1 MTPAT
6 QTTLAPTNLPLVA
19 PPVTNLT
26 LVDGIDTYAQAQ
38 EFYSSW
44 AILIFISLLAITLIA
59 SYILQLKKIR
69 FLHETLVAVFLGMFV
84 GIIIRVVDNDGL
96 RGMVSFK
103 FTVFFNLLLPPIILN
118 SGYELE
124 REYFFKNIGFILTF
138 AFLGTALSAG
148 VIGGLMYCINLTG
161 IGGLKMSLI
170 ECLMFGSILSST
182 DPVTILAIF
191 SQLRVDPK
199 LYAIIFGESM
209 LNDSV
214 AIVLFETLQ
223 HAATKDV
230 GVSTLFSSFFDFF
243 FVFFGSLIIG
253 VTTGLG
259 CALALKFTKLHAFP
273 SLESCLVT
281 LLAYGTYFFSNA
293 VQMSGIVSLLFC
305 SIILKH
311 YAFTNLSRESQRT
324 TQSMFRILAQL
335 SENFCFIYLG
345 ITLFTGQKE
354 DYNALMIVSSLIIVC
369 IGRYCSTIPV
379 AKLINFVIRRFYG
392 VEGDTINQ
400 KYQMMLFWAG
410 LRGAVAFALAMEI
423 ESPNASI
430 IRSTILIVVVATVLV
445 FGGTTPLVIRYLGIE
460 TGMLDQPSPNPELGY
475 PYETFSD
482 DTLDEERGSPEGLPR
497 RPPST
502 SLSNNQH
509 LAQSHSNFQENS
521 TDHIEMD
528 TKLPG
533 LAFSLKK
540 GPEALFR
547 TLDDQ
552 YLKPMFTRQKSSRE
566 FSPLPTESSSP
577 EDDINTSETHQEV
590 FDDEAYTNQFNIE
603 DDEEPSS
610 FSQK

>member
-1 MTPAT
+1 MSPST
-6 QTTLAPTNLPLVA
+6 QTTLAPTFLPQVA
-19 PPVTNLT
+19 PPSTNYT
-26 LVDGIDTYAQAQ
+26 LVEGIDTYAQAQ

-44 AILIFISLLAITLIA
+44 AILIFISLLAITLFA
-59 SYILQLKKIR
+59 SYLLQLKKIR
-69 FLHETLVAVFLGMFV
+69 FLHETFVAMFLGMFV
-84 GIIIRVVDNDGL
+84 GLIIRIMDNDGI
-96 RGMVSFK
+96 RGMVSFR

-124 REYFFKNIGFILTF
+124 REYFFKNLGFILTF

-148 VIGGLMYCINLTG
+148 IIGGLVYCLTLTG
-161 IGGLKMSLI
+161 LGGVNLSLI

-182 DPVTILAIF
+182 DPVTVLAIF

-230 GVSTLFSSFFDFF
+230 GVTTILSSLFDFF
-243 FVFFGSLIIG
+243 FVFVGSLVIG
-253 VTTGLG
+253 VATGLG
-259 CALALKFTKLHAFP
+259 CALVLKFTKLHAFP

-354 DYNALMIVSSLIIVC
+354 DYNPLMIVSSLVIVC
-369 IGRYCSTIPV
+369 IGRYCSTIPI
-379 AKLINFVIRRFYG
+379 ANLINAIIRRFYG
-392 VEGDTINQ
+392 VEGDAINQ
-400 KYQMMLFWAG
+400 NYQLMLFWAG

-423 ESPNASI
+423 ESPNASV

-445 FGGTTPLVIRYLGIE
+445 FGGTTPLVIRYLRIE
-460 TGMLDQPSPNPELGY
+460 TGVLSQASPNPELGY
-475 PYETFSD
+475 PYESFSD
-482 DTLDEERGSPEGLPR
+482 DTLEEERGLSDPIHNNALENHLVH
-497 RPPST
+497 
-502 SLSNNQH
+502 SNNVHQGD
-509 LAQSHSNFQENS
+509 SS
-521 TDHIEMD
+521 DHIEMD
-528 TKLPG
+528 TKLP
-533 LAFSLKK
+533 SLSLEN

-547 TLDDQ
+547 TLDSQ
-552 YLKPMFTRQKSSRE
+552 YLKPIFTRQKPSN
-566 FSPLPTESSSP
+566 SPLTTVSSNPANVLAASES
-577 EDDINTSETHQEV
+577 HQLV
-590 FDDEAYTNQFNIE
+590 FDDESFMNPFDIE
-603 DDEEPSS
+603 DIDEPEDFSS
-610 FSQK
+610 QN